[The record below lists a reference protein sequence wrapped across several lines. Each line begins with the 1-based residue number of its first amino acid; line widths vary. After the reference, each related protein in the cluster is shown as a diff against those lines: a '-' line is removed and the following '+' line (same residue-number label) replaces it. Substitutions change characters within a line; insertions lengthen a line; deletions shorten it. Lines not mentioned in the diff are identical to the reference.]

1 MLQQDKLQ
9 SINAQELRNK
19 IFLPIKWAV
28 PGLIPSG
35 LSILGG
41 GPKVGKSIFALN
53 IGVGVAIGG
62 IVLGKVKVEQG
73 DVLYLALED
82 NERRLQERIDS
93 LNLEDTDNLSRLTL
107 TTIVPRQHDGGTE
120 YLTWWLDNH
129 HSARLVIIDTLQKFR
144 RQQSGKGNVY
154 AEDYEVIS
162 DLKSLADKYDV
173 AILVI
178 HHLKKMGAREDLQ
191 SETSGDWINSFS
203 GSAGLSGSADAL
215 FIIKRDRNCAAGRM
229 YRTGRDVEEK
239 QFSLKLDGFGWYLQD
254 EVEDFILPTW
264 KKQILDFLKEHG
276 SVTPKELAGG
286 YDIAPKT
293 AQKNLQRMEKEGIIR
308 KTSRGQYELNPG
320 YNSK

>member
-1 MLQQDKLQ
+1 M
-9 SINAQELRNK
+9 
-19 IFLPIKWAV
+19 
-28 PGLIPSG
+28 
-35 LSILGG
+35 
-41 GPKVGKSIFALN
+41 
-53 IGVGVAIGG
+53 
-62 IVLGKVKVEQG
+62 
-73 DVLYLALED
+73 
-82 NERRLQERIDS
+82 
-93 LNLEDTDNLSRLTL
+93 
-107 TTIVPRQHDGGTE
+107 
-120 YLTWWLDNH
+120 
-129 HSARLVIIDTLQKFR
+129 
-144 RQQSGKGNVY
+144 
-154 AEDYEVIS
+154 
-162 DLKSLADKYDV
+162 KSLADKYDV

-264 KKQILDFLKEHG
+264 KKQVVDFLKEHG
-276 SVTPKELAGG
+276 SVTPKELAEG